1 MVELVKLKMYDLV
14 NGIHIGR
21 LGMKTLIIE
30 WRHLDVDGDTCD
42 RCSRTGASLVDEI
55 DLLNSK
61 LESRGVH
68 VQLKETKLD
77 EGMINESNLILIDGV
92 PIEKIIDIKVE
103 DNYCKSCS
111 DLVGAD
117 TYCRAVYY
125 KGKKFDDVP
134 RIAVREAVAK
144 SLGLRVRKKS

>member
-1 MVELVKLKMYDLV
+1 
-14 NGIHIGR
+14 
-21 LGMKTLIIE
+21 MKTLIIE
-30 WRHLDVDGDTCD
+30 WRHLDVEGDTCD
-42 RCSRTGASLVDEI
+42 RCSRTGASLADEI
-55 DLLNSK
+55 DLLNRK
-61 LESRGVH
+61 LKSHGVSIK
-68 VQLKETKLD
+68 LKETKIEED
-77 EGMINESNLILIDGV
+77 RIRESNLILIDGV
-92 PIEKIIDIKVE
+92 PIEEILDIRVV

-144 SLGLRVRKKS
+144 SLGLRIRRKNI